1 LAKTEDED
9 GAPGSDRRSPRG
21 RRAVCGIIRGT
32 LRRILAVSPLL
43 ALAALLIAPALARA
57 NPYNVSEV
65 PKLIKEREARKLH
78 GAGIH
83 STDDLLH
90 HAVDPAQRKQLAK
103 QTGLGAARVEQLAR
117 CSDLLRLSDIGPEF
131 VLLLDAAGV
140 KSVPDLAAMASP
152 ALTKKISALNKAR
165 HIANPAPNEAQVRN
179 WVTQATK
186 LPAVL
191 VKR

>member
-1 LAKTEDED
+1 
-9 GAPGSDRRSPRG
+9 
-21 RRAVCGIIRGT
+21 

-43 ALAALLIAPALARA
+43 ALVALSIAPPQARA

-78 GAGIH
+78 GADIH

-103 QTGLGAARVEQLAR
+103 QTGLGAARVDQLAR

-131 VLLLDAAGV
+131 VMLLDAAGV
-140 KSVPDLAAMASP
+140 KSVPDLAAMDPP
-152 ALTKKISALNKAR
+152 ALTKKMGALNKAR
-165 HIANPAPNEAQVRN
+165 HLAHPAPTEAQVRN
-179 WVTQATK
+179 WVNQAGK
-186 LPAVL
+186 LPPVL

>member
-1 LAKTEDED
+1 
-9 GAPGSDRRSPRG
+9 
-21 RRAVCGIIRGT
+21 
-32 LRRILAVSPLL
+32 LRRILAISLLL
-43 ALAALLIAPALARA
+43 AFGALTAPALARA

-83 STDDLLH
+83 STDDLLQ

-103 QTGLGAARVEQLAR
+103 ETGLGAARVDQLAR

-131 VLLLDAAGV
+131 VMLLEAAGV
-140 KSVPDLAAMASP
+140 KSVPDLAAMDPP
-152 ALTKKISALNKAR
+152 ALTKKMSAVNKTR
-165 HIANPAPNEAQVRN
+165 HLANPAPNEGQVRN
-179 WVTQATK
+179 WVNQAGK

-191 VKR
+191 IKR

>member
-1 LAKTEDED
+1 
-9 GAPGSDRRSPRG
+9 
-21 RRAVCGIIRGT
+21 
-32 LRRILAVSPLL
+32 LRRPIFPLL
-43 ALAALLIAPALARA
+43 ALAALLIAPAQAGA

-103 QTGLGAARVEQLAR
+103 QTGLGAARVDQLAR

-131 VLLLDAAGV
+131 VMLLDAAGM
-140 KSVPDLAAMASP
+140 KSVSDLAATDP
-152 ALTKKISALNKAR
+152 RALAKKMGALNKTR
-165 HIANPAPNEAQVRN
+165 HIANPAPTEAQVRN
-179 WVTQATK
+179 WVNQAGK
-186 LPAVL
+186 LPTVL